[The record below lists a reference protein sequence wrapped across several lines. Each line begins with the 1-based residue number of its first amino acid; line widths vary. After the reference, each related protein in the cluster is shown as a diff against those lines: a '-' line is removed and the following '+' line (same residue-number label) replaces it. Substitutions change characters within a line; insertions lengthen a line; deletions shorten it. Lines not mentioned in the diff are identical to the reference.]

1 MKTDIFP
8 LNYFKSIFRPTDMF
22 TGRHQLNWL
31 QIILVFF
38 FLNGLI
44 LIPVSLEFAKMDT
57 YEIDETYPNA
67 FALID
72 DATVTSLEDATFSQ
86 GEMEHAPIFFQ
97 EKETGVIGGNLSEE
111 KREQALEMENAVL
124 FQKEGITIKEA
135 GQPISNIKYT
145 RDFDLSGV
153 TNEKE
158 LQAAISNQ
166 WFTQNKAI
174 VVGGLIFAVFNIAFA
189 SLLFFVIGASF
200 FIYLT
205 KRGQSSSIRTYKES
219 VNLIVNTLGLATLI
233 AMITGLLGFDVAVIM
248 MTQSTALI
256 FILLAVFYYTHF
268 SDEYVERKQQQKIET
283 QYGKSGY

>member
-1 MKTDIFP
+1 
-8 LNYFKSIFRPTDMF
+8 MF

-72 DATVTSLEDATFSQ
+72 DATVASLKNATFSQ
-86 GEMEHAPIFFQ
+86 GEMEHVPIFYQ

-111 KREQALEMENAVL
+111 KKEQALEMENAVL

-135 GQPISNIKYT
+135 GQPIANIKYT

-174 VVGGLIFAVFNIAFA
+174 VVGGLLFAVFNIAFA

-205 KRGQSSSIRTYKES
+205 KRGESSSIRTYKES

-233 AMITGLLGFDVAVIM
+233 AMIVGLLGFDVIVII

-256 FILLAVFYYTHF
+256 FILLAVFYHTHF
-268 SDEYVERKQQQKIET
+268 SDEYVERKQQQKTKDPVWEVRRL
-283 QYGKSGY
+283 KK